1 MEKGNGITLRNCGTT
16 EEHRREDRCDGN
28 GLKRL
33 TLFDLGL
40 DGGGLG
46 LTGATLAVVTG
57 RRGEVPRGLF
67 LPFCIIVVL
76 STCVSSLELKTK
88 PSFFAFFRNKNFSKE
103 TYFQFLIWLV
113 SLRICH
119 WEKFFWALLVS
130 LSESQASLSQFWL
143 VHQKHGRRY

>member
-76 STCVSSLELKTK
+76 STCVSSLELK
-88 PSFFAFFRNKNFSKE
+88 KE
-103 TYFQFLIWLV
+103 TIHFLLSFEMRIFQKRPIF
-113 SLRICH
+113 S
-119 WEKFFWALLVS
+119 F
-130 LSESQASLSQFWL
+130 
-143 VHQKHGRRY
+143 